1 MLRKVLTLTLIGL
14 ILVMADRAFAIGN
27 IRSKLHIISNP
38 VMKNLT
44 EIGIRIQQT
53 AQFVISLPKVYQDNG
68 KLKDGIDNLTSQVL
82 EIDRLKDENLA
93 LRNQLNVL
101 GKRSVPKVMAY
112 VVGSEIVAN
121 SVVINVD
128 KGKNDGITE
137 GSIAVYGSKLI
148 GRVIKVTDTN
158 AMILPVFA
166 VSSKVPV
173 RIIRDN
179 NEALAGIVI
188 GQFNSQ
194 LKLTEVSH
202 SQILQKGD
210 LLVSSGEGGVYSI
223 GLYVGRVNEITSD
236 VTNVF
241 QEASVEPV
249 WQLNDLMSLFIEI
262 K

>member
-1 MLRKVLTLTLIGL
+1 MLRRILTFTLIGL

-27 IRSKLHIISNP
+27 VRSSLHVLSNP
-38 VMKNLT
+38 VMKSMT
-44 EIGIRIQQT
+44 DIGIRIQQT
-53 AQFVISLPKVYQDNG
+53 ALFVISLPKVYQDNG
-68 KLKDGIDNLTSQVL
+68 NLKNEIDNLTSQVL

-112 VVGSEIVAN
+112 VVGSEIMSN
-121 SVVINVD
+121 SVVINID
-128 KGKNDGITE
+128 KGENDGITE

-148 GRVIKVTDTN
+148 GRVIKVTNTN
-158 AMILPVFA
+158 ATILPVFA
-166 VSSKVPV
+166 VNSKVPV
-173 RIIRDN
+173 RIVRDN
-179 NEALAGIVI
+179 NESLAGIVI
-188 GQFNSQ
+188 GQFNTQ

-210 LLVSSGEGGVYSI
+210 LLVSSGEGGVYPI

-249 WQLNDLMSLFIEI
+249 WELNNLMSLFIEL